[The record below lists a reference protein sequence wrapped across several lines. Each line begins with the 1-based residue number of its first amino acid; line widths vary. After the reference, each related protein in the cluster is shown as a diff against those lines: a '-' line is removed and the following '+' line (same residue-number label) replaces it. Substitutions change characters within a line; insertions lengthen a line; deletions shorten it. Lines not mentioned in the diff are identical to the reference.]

1 VEDSLLQERLVA
13 MLSALF
19 GLLALVLAAIGL
31 YGVVAYS
38 VRRRFHEIGI
48 RIALGAGRGAVL

>member
-1 VEDSLLQERLVA
+1 MLQERLVA